1 MKNEQ
6 NAPAKEN
13 ESLNEKPAE
22 VSNAELERVAGGNT
36 ADEPHFAA
44 QYVCPFCHEVHNAGF
59 TDLMGNEVIYPNL
72 PCGKGT
78 VVWIKN
84 YSRSQTICLR
94 NNKTG
99 ETVVTD
105 FTLIVVA
112 SL

>member
-6 NAPAKEN
+6 NALAKEN
-13 ESLNEKPAE
+13 GSLHAKPAE
-22 VSNAELERVAGGNT
+22 ISNAELERVTGGNT

-84 YSRSQTICLR
+84 YSRGKSICLR
-94 NNKTG
+94 NTKTG
-99 ETVVTD
+99 ETVITD
-105 FTLIVVA
+105 FELIAVA